1 MKEAMVWSPN
11 GPQGFESAKV
21 RYEVLPYLA
30 KGGLDIGCGPA
41 KVWPHLIGIDSGKDT
56 DLFGIAMRPDIVVK
70 DATRLGIFA
79 DSSADSIFSAHLLE
93 HIADW
98 QAALREWW
106 RLVKVGGYLVL
117 YLPHADLYPRIGQP
131 GSNPDHKHDF
141 DPDQIVDFFRLAFPD
156 WALVENQTR
165 DEGNEYSFLLVL
177 RKSAQGAGQSEP
189 WSAARADRRAAIVRV
204 GGNGDALWAAS
215 VAAHLHGDGYEV
227 TAYVA
232 ANGEKMLRHDP
243 HIARI
248 VTMPQGILSDDEL
261 IEYWA
266 NEAPKFD
273 KWVNLIG
280 SVETRLLPHQS
291 STEFYLPA
299 NIKETHNTHTDML

>member
-215 VAAHLHGDGYEV
+215 VAAHLHDAGYEV
-227 TAYVA
+227 TA
-232 ANGEKMLRHDP
+232 
-243 HIARI
+243 
-248 VTMPQGILSDDEL
+248 
-261 IEYWA
+261 
-266 NEAPKFD
+266 
-273 KWVNLIG
+273 
-280 SVETRLLPHQS
+280 
-291 STEFYLPA
+291 
-299 NIKETHNTHTDML
+299 